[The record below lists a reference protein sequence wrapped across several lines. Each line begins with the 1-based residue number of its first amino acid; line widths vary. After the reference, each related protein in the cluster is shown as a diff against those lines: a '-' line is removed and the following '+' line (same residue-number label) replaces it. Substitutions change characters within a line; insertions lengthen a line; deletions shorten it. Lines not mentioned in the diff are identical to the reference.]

1 MSIASLSALQ
11 TLQGEAQRISVRRVS
26 GSLLRRWGKLIDT
39 WEMTGYPDA
48 GTYPTASLAG
58 SALDKSSTGAIPF
71 RAAGAGQQLYLGG
84 AQISHQLLSNS
95 SITSEIILVHVFDR
109 LWHNGAIANSV
120 TSRQSWSPPAI
131 TRYVSGEGV
140 SLWLRWVASGSGT
153 TTTTLTLE
161 YTNQSGT
168 ATSTTAVIRQ
178 GSDGM
183 SSPGDVWP
191 LPLAAGDTGIRELT
205 ASRASN
211 SGSAGS
217 YGFMLCKYLGT
228 FVAKPTSTP
237 QGMTSFLRGLPAI
250 HNDACLCFAL
260 QSCPAPTNTDSNT
273 VRYNLSAELSL
284 IEG

>member
-1 MSIASLSALQ
+1 MSIADLSTLQ
-11 TLQGEAQRISVRRVS
+11 TLQGEAQRIPVQRVS

-39 WEMTGYPDA
+39 WDMTGYPA
-48 GTYPTASLAG
+48 TGSYPTLSLAG

-71 RAAGAGQQLYLGG
+71 RSAGAGNQLYLGG

-95 SITSEIILVHVFDR
+95 SITSEIVLVHVFDR
-109 LWHNGAIANSV
+109 LWHNGVILNST

-131 TRYVSGEGV
+131 TRYVNGEGV

-161 YTNQSGT
+161 YTNQAGT

-191 LPLAAGDTGIRELT
+191 LPLAAGDTGIRALT
-205 ASRASN
+205 ASTSSA
-211 SGSAGS
+211 GSPSGS

-228 FVAKPTSTP
+228 FAAKPTSMP
-237 QGMTSFLRGLPAI
+237 QGMTSFLRGLPMVE
-250 HNDACLCFAL
+250 NDACLSFAL
-260 QSCPAPTNTDSNT
+260 QGCPAPTTTDSNT